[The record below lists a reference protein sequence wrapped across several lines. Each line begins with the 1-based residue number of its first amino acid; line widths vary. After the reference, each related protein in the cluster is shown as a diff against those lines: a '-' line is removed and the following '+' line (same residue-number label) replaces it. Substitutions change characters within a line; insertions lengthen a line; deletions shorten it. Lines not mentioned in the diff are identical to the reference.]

1 MADVKVMI
9 VDDAQFFVQLL
20 SNTINGMKGFTVC
33 CTAEDARS
41 AAANITKYKPDLIIL
56 DGHMPGIEGPHFLRR
71 IIPQYPVPIIACTA
85 DKRTARDMLAAG
97 AADFVPKPD
106 QGGLEVFRSALAHAM
121 QNSLNLRE
129 VVCMGVP
136 YKLRRVD
143 QGRSRTDNKLI
154 VIGGS
159 AGSTEVL
166 PHILR
171 GLPADCPPVAVTLH
185 MPEGYTELFV
195 KRLNDDPGCKLEVAG
210 AEDGLKLSQ
219 GMAVIARGAKH
230 LRVAY
235 NVADGFTVSSRGG
248 ERISGHCPS
257 VDALFNSAAE
267 IAENHKTFRMI
278 GVILTGMG
286 YDGADGLLRLKR
298 AGAYTIGQDER
309 TSMVYGMPKAAY
321 ELGAVNKQRGQM
333 LIAPEIIKKLEEW
346 KR

>member
-1 MADVKVMI
+1 MSEVKVMI

-20 SNTINGMKGFTVC
+20 ANTVNAMKGFTVC

-97 AADFVPKPD
+97 AADFVPKPE
-106 QGGLEVFRSALAHAM
+106 QGGLEVFRSALGHSM
-121 QNSLNLRE
+121 QNALNLRE
-129 VVCMGVP
+129 VNCMGTT
-136 YKLRRVD
+136 YKLRRVNLT
-143 QGRSRTDNKLI
+143 RSWDDRLI
-154 VIGGS
+154 LIGGS
-159 AGSTEVL
+159 AGSTDVL

-195 KRLNDDPGCKLEVAG
+195 KRLNDDPGCKLRVIG
-210 AEDGLKLSQ
+210 AEEGTKILP
-219 GMAVIARGAKH
+219 GTAVIAKGAKH
-230 LRVAY
+230 LRVSK
-235 NVADGFTVSSRGG
+235 NPDGFVASSKSG

-267 IAENHKTFRMI
+267 IAEKNKNIRMI
-278 GVILTGMG
+278 AVILTGMG

-298 AGAYTIGQDER
+298 AGAYTIGQDEK
-309 TSMVYGMPKAAY
+309 TSMVYGMPKVAY
-321 ELGAVNKQRGQM
+321 ELGAVNRQRGQM
-333 LIAPEIIKKLEEW
+333 LIAPEIVRKLEEW
-346 KR
+346 KQ